1 MELTKDIPLKGTD
14 WRKVIEAYSGIFK
27 TRTRY
32 ELFMLALSIGVM
44 YDQRIAEPLES
55 EEDDGESRSVPRN
68 VLQNN
73 DNGKLDYIFQAAILT
88 TQTVDYSEDERLE
101 LAFGEKE
108 DFDKRDFLLEFANF
122 GAIKLLEQ
130 IGATEL
136 ETMDN
141 LKSFAAA
148 TVEGKN
154 LEIDGLSDEILLL
167 DDEDLF

>member
-1 MELTKDIPLKGTD
+1 MELTRDISLRGTD
-14 WRKVIEAYSGIFK
+14 WSRVIEAYKGIFK

-44 YDQRIAEPLES
+44 YDQRIAEP
-55 EEDDGESRSVPRN
+55 EEHDEEPGNVPRN

-88 TQTVDYSEDERLE
+88 TKTENLTEDERLA

-122 GAIKLLEQ
+122 GATKLAEQ
-130 IGATEL
+130 IGTTEL

-141 LKSFAAA
+141 IKSFAVA

-167 DDEDLF
+167 DDEDLFE